1 MKELDKDVYIENLEK
16 KVDELSKKNKE
27 LESYFCQ
34 IVPSYEEIKQSFSDL
49 VWTMDMQPE
58 RAEFPAII
66 RKLLDDS
73 VGVLVKGAHIQDS
86 PFDFINQK
94 GGGLTSE
101 SSDADS
107 DD

>member
-27 LESYFCQ
+27 MEAYFSQ
-34 IVPSYEEIKQSFSDL
+34 VLPHYEEQKQSFRDL
-49 VWTMDMQPE
+49 VWTMDMQPD
-58 RAEFPAII
+58 RAEFPALI

-73 VGVLVKGAHIQDS
+73 IAVVVKGEHIQDS

>member
-1 MKELDKDVYIENLEK
+1 MTEINKDVYIENLEK

-27 LESYFCQ
+27 LEAFFC
-34 IVPSYEEIKQSFSDL
+34 VVLPRYEEIKQSFSDL
-49 VWTMDMQPE
+49 AWTMDMQPD

-66 RKLLDDS
+66 RKLLDDAI
-73 VGVLVKGAHIQDS
+73 VVLKKGEHIQDS
-86 PFDFINQK
+86 PFNFINQK

>member
-1 MKELDKDVYIENLEK
+1 MKELDKDVYIKNLEK

-27 LESYFCQ
+27 LEAYFSQ
-34 IVPSYEEIKQSFSDL
+34 VLPHYEEQKQSFSDL
-49 VWTMDMQPE
+49 VWTMDMQPD
-58 RAEFPAII
+58 RAKFPALI

-73 VGVLVKGAHIQDS
+73 IGVVVKGEHIQDS

>member
-27 LESYFCQ
+27 LEAYFSQ
-34 IVPSYEEIKQSFSDL
+34 VLPHYEEQKQSFSDL
-49 VWTMDMQPE
+49 VWTMDMQPD
-58 RAEFPAII
+58 RAKFPALI

-73 VGVLVKGAHIQDS
+73 IGVVVKGEHIQDS

>member
-1 MKELDKDVYIENLEK
+1 
-16 KVDELSKKNKE
+16 
-27 LESYFCQ
+27 
-34 IVPSYEEIKQSFSDL
+34 
-49 VWTMDMQPE
+49 MDMQPD
-58 RAEFPAII
+58 RAKFPALI

-73 VGVLVKGAHIQDS
+73 IGVVVKGEHIQDS